1 MVVNGTSVNAP
12 GLFNVFD
19 FHCRQRATASHHLWN
34 PTSCSLSACFHITL
48 SFMRITRAPEMLIR
62 TIFNLSYPMIK
73 TCSTYPQRSSSRTS
87 GKTKPIGKLAEDQV
101 ENDNNNRDRH
111 MANNNTWLLKYIPS
125 SMLGKWTCSKLD
137 VSALGFT
144 FSTTSQHTLQHN
156 RNILA
161 RRLKRS
167 TSHNNSSDVHKT

>member
-1 MVVNGTSVNAP
+1 MKSNL
-12 GLFNVFD
+12 LF
-19 FHCRQRATASHHLWN
+19 SI
-34 PTSCSLSACFHITL
+34 SL
-48 SFMRITRAPEMLIR
+48 
-62 TIFNLSYPMIK
+62 LSYHIVIYAYY
-73 TCSTYPQRSSSRTS
+73 TCSWNAYPYNFQFELSHDKNPTYPQRSSSRTS
-87 GKTKPIGKLAEDQV
+87 GKRKPIGKLAEDQV

-167 TSHNNSSDVHKT
+167 TSHNNSSDVHKTQ